1 MRRAHWSIVAKSMH
15 AAPLLVSMRHVMS
28 PWRYHWYLPL
38 PPKAIPAGGS
48 RGIESETGTPTMG
61 LASERG
67 CGVDCTTGCAAVC
80 TDVCIAGCAA
90 GDSVLAAGA
99 GAAAMGVGLESA
111 GVVESASS
119 FASGGSAEVS
129 RGNTS
134 PLVETARLPVW
145 L

>member
-15 AAPLLVSMRHVMS
+15 AAPLLVSIRHVMS

-48 RGIESETGTPTMG
+48 RGIESETGRPTMG
-61 LASERG
+61 LASELG
-67 CGVDCTTGCAAVC
+67 CGVDCTT
-80 TDVCIAGCAA
+80 GCAA

-111 GVVESASS
+111 GVVESESS